1 MQKQSMKAAPT
12 PREPHPAAV
21 ALEKDVSAIICAA
34 LWQLRHQLPDMT
46 LQIEVEEI
54 EKFHS
59 CLAYNQ
65 QKAVPRITATHD
77 RLVVGMAD
85 ASGAGIIQ
93 SESTMRDL
101 EKKERLLAVR
111 RMASEAQELV
121 AQHRSLL
128 ARGEESEQLTREL
141 HEVVLMLAKA
151 VA

>member
-21 ALEKDVSAIICAA
+21 ALEKDVAAIICAA

-77 RLVVGMAD
+77 RLVVSMTD
-85 ASGAGIIQ
+85 AAGAGIIQ
-93 SESTMRDL
+93 SESTERDL